1 MDDYSDSHGGRYDA
15 SLASVLR
22 TAVGFVLEALEQ
34 RRLEQA
40 TSLLTQL
47 VGRGGG
53 GERWSWLNSFCNTSG
68 S

>member
-15 SLASVLR
+15 SLGSVLQ

-53 GERWSWLNSFCNTSG
+53 REGRG
-68 S
+68 GRG